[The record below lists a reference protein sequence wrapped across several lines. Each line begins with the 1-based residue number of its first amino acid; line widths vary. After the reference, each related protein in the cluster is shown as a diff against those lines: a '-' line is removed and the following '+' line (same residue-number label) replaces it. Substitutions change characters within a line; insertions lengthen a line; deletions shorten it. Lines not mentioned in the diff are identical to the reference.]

1 MSSEGYQ
8 QNYSGEK
15 LCPVANT
22 VMLKP
27 KLARPG
33 IKKKKKKKYNISQ
46 KVTMLNSLFAAH
58 QDSSSNER
66 RLLLVLCAEVQPGSS
81 ASEI

>member
-33 IKKKKKKKYNISQ
+33 IKKKKKEEIEYQPK
-46 KVTMLNSLFAAH
+46 
-58 QDSSSNER
+58 SNHVEQS
-66 RLLLVLCAEVQPGSS
+66 VCS
-81 ASEI
+81 APRQQFQ

>member
-15 LCPVANT
+15 LHPVANT

-33 IKKKKKKKYNISQ
+33 IKKPEEIEYQPKSNHVEQSVCSAPRWQ
-46 KVTMLNSLFAAH
+46 LQGEEVAAGP
-58 QDSSSNER
+58 
-66 RLLLVLCAEVQPGSS
+66 LCRSTAG
-81 ASEI
+81 

>member
-15 LCPVANT
+15 LRPVANR
-22 VMLKP
+22 VMLKQ

-33 IKKKKKKKYNISQ
+33 IKKEKKIEYQPKANRVEQFVCSAPRQ
-46 KVTMLNSLFAAH
+46 QLQREEVAAGPVC
-58 QDSSSNER
+58 R
-66 RLLLVLCAEVQPGSS
+66 RTTAR
-81 ASEI
+81 